1 MKPVHV
7 YDHEWWTGRGRV
19 YGVGEKENE
28 GEGEWEAVAGRT
40 MEVLMVMEVDY
51 SFRGHSVGRR
61 GKDKD
66 GW

>member
-1 MKPVHV
+1 M
-7 YDHEWWTGRGRV
+7 YMTMNGGQGEEGYMEWERRR
-19 YGVGEKENE
+19 NE

-61 GKDKD
+61 GKEKD